1 MDYKYIEQL
10 LERYWNCETSAEEEQ
25 ILRIFFQQKEVPAYL
40 RRYQSLFIYQE
51 KAGNMKLGNDFEER
65 ILNEI
70 ERPVVKARHLSLYT
84 RFQPLFKAAAV
95 ILLLLTIGGV
105 VQHTSVNQSN
115 GIVYVYD
122 QFENHASDPQVAYE
136 SDSLK
141 TIMHTRQPQTPS
153 DNNHKR

>member
-141 TIMHTRQPQTPS
+141 TITHTRQPQTPL

>member
-40 RRYQSLFIYQE
+40 RRYQSLFIYQG
-51 KAGNMKLGNDFEER
+51 KAGNMKLGNDFEVR

-115 GIVYVYD
+115 GVVYVYD